1 MVTMWSV
8 KYRPKP
14 GAANT
19 SATRSGVAG
28 FGFGVLVK
36 DSAVVI
42 LAPYLQPPDRGNH
55 RPKLWPSYYRTV
67 NQLSNN
73 TMDVADGGWAPHVRM
88 GGYALLLTIA
98 VGFAVLAGWV
108 WLGGIGIVLGI
119 IVDVAGLAW
128 LRRRYGAVLPQDAPG
143 GALLRLLVA
152 AIVLVGIA
160 FLANVTG

>member
-36 DSAVVI
+36 DSAVVM

-55 RPKLWPSYYRTV
+55 RLKLWPSYYPMV
-67 NQLSNN
+67 DQLSNN
-73 TMDVADGGWAPHVRM
+73 TMDGWAPHVRV
-88 GGYALLLTIA
+88 GAYALLLTVA
-98 VGFAVLAGWV
+98 AGFAVLAGWA

-119 IVDVAGLAW
+119 IVDVVGAVW
-128 LRRRYGAVLPQDAPG
+128 LRRRYGAVLPRDVPG
-143 GALLRLLVA
+143 GALVRVLVA
-152 AIVLVGIA
+152 AIVLTGIA